1 MNELKVN
8 RVEAPVIDFNFE
20 EMSHELIASMEKY
33 KNLVVTEENYKDCK
47 VIRKDLTKMKKQID
61 DFRKQKKNEMSAPIK
76 IFESRCKTL
85 CALIEDVEK
94 PIKEATDKF
103 DDEVRE
109 QKKTFARCAIEV
121 AIEKYGL
128 IYPFKGELVLKDEY
142 SNLSTTKKKVEED
155 IEQKAQY
162 LKIQQDQY
170 LERCRVVE
178 EKIKEENKTLTNG
191 LILEDFSDLI
201 LEATDSST
209 VLKKVTETALKKREE
224 EQRVKEELKKEIEAP
239 VIMPME
245 DFEPV
250 VDDLK
255 EVIEDLPTDNIIIA
269 TIEASGTEKKMDA
282 LVAFMKATGIDYEIK
297 DWGSF

>member
-8 RVEAPVIDFNFE
+8 RVEAPVIDFNFD
-20 EMSHELIASMEKY
+20 EMVSSLTASMKKY
-33 KNLVVTEENYKDCK
+33 ENIVVTEENYKDCK

-128 IYPFKGELVLKDEY
+128 IYPFKSELVLKDEY
-142 SNLSTTKKKVEED
+142 SNLSATKKKVEED
-155 IEQKAQY
+155 IDQKAQY
-162 LKIQQDQY
+162 LKIQQEQY
-170 LERCRVVE
+170 LERCKVVE
-178 EKIKEENKTLTNG
+178 EAIEKENETLTNG
-191 LILEDFSDLI
+191 LILEDFSNLI

-209 VLKKVTETALKKREE
+209 VLKKVAETALKKREE
-224 EQRVKEELKKEIEAP
+224 EARVRAEFDKEFEEGK
-239 VIMPME
+239 
-245 DFEPV
+245 FEPV
-250 VDDLK
+250 EDDLK

>member
-1 MNELKVN
+1 MKELQVNNYSIPSIEFNYNEIADALLLNLKT
-8 RVEAPVIDFNFE
+8 
-20 EMSHELIASMEKY
+20 Y
-33 KNLVVTEENYKDCK
+33 KNLVVTEDNYKDCK
-47 VIRKDLTKMKKQID
+47 SIRKDLTKMKKQID
-61 DFRKQKKNEMSAPIK
+61 DFRKTKKKELSEPITE
-76 IFESRCKTL
+76 FEKQCKSL
-85 CALIEDVEK
+85 CGLIEEVEK

-128 IYPFKGELVLKDEY
+128 IYPFKSELVLKDEY
-142 SNLSTTKKKVEED
+142 SNLSATKKKVEED
-155 IEQKAQY
+155 IDQKAQY

-178 EKIKEENKTLTNG
+178 EAIEKENKTLTNG
-191 LILEDFSDLI
+191 LILADFSDLI

-224 EQRVKEELKKEIEAP
+224 EQRVREEFNREFEEGK
-239 VIMPME
+239 
-245 DFEPV
+245 FEPV

-282 LVAFMKATGIDYEIK
+282 LIAFMKATGIEYDVK